1 MLDDGGKERLTEDDY
16 QMISA
21 VLLYYSISLPDLCSA
36 SPVSPSTSPGNRRFY
51 LQALAGMHPD
61 EDPLFLSASET
72 ESILQRINQHYHPT
86 NRNSSPQQQV
96 GSFISRSFLRFHSVF
111 TVAKPL

>member
-16 QMISA
+16 QKISA
-21 VLLYYSISLPDLCSA
+21 VLLYYAISLPELCSA
-36 SPVSPSTSPGNRRFY
+36 SPVSLSTSPGNRQFY
-51 LQALAGMHPD
+51 LLALASLHPD

-86 NRNSSPQQQV
+86 NGNASPEQKV
-96 GSFISRSFLRFHSVF
+96 GCFISLLF
-111 TVAKPL
+111 

>member
-1 MLDDGGKERLTEDDY
+1 MLDDSGKERLTEDDY

-36 SPVSPSTSPGNRRFY
+36 SPVSPSTSSDNREFY
-51 LQALAGMHPD
+51 LLALANLHPD
-61 EDPLFLSASET
+61 EDPLFLSATET

-86 NRNSSPQQQV
+86 NRNASPEQQV
-96 GSFISRSFLRFHSVF
+96 GCFIYILY
-111 TVAKPL
+111 